1 MVAAMGTGSASASA
15 EQLTAKPQL
24 EETTV
29 ELQLARIALV
39 LAEKAPDAVFDANL
53 VDWMRQFD
61 HWAMVQAINRSCGS
75 ATLVRRC
82 CSC

>member
-1 MVAAMGTGSASASA
+1 MGSEVIG
-15 EQLTAKPQL
+15 E
-24 EETTV
+24 V
-29 ELQLARIALV
+29 ELNAFVQSFQSGTECGQIGLAALV